1 MVKGNGEP
9 RAGGRVIRFHGGS
22 LNLGRNNGNDVV
34 LDDLNVARF
43 HATIAHR
50 GQVIELRD
58 LDSRCGTRLN
68 GRPVK
73 RAVISTGDEIGIGP
87 FKLHFDG
94 SGFEYENER
103 GAMRLDARGVSFAAD
118 NRQIVRQASL
128 AVEPGQLVAII
139 GASGAGK
146 TTLLKAL
153 AGVIRPDQGEVTING
168 DPVTSRLTDVG
179 YVPQQE
185 IIHRLLTVK
194 EALGYAARLRLPPD
208 TSRADLKATTERVLG
223 ELSLE
228 GQVSTRIDRL
238 SGGERKRTAV
248 ASELLHRPGLLFLD
262 EPTTGLDPELESQLM
277 TMFRDLAAPRTRA
290 VVLVTHATRNLA
302 LCDRLAVVGRGGEL
316 TYFGDPQG
324 ALEFFGVDTYDGI
337 YSALASRPAI
347 DWRRDFEGGRS
358 QPEGRDSEAVEA
370 PAPGPAGS
378 AAAKQ
383 GPAAQLGLLTG
394 RYLRLFVRDRRN
406 LAILLGQVPVIGLAI
421 AFLFKTGLF
430 ERSGPGT
437 PGSPDDGVQLLF
449 LLVTTAIWFGSIAAS
464 REIVKE
470 RSIAARE
477 ASVGVRLAPYLLSK
491 AIVLFGLVALQT
503 ISLAFFV
510 LAVRPLDARPGVYA
524 AVIALLV
531 LSGFVAVGVGLVVS
545 AAVSSEDQATSF
557 IPLTLI
563 PQLLFAGAIVPVAQ
577 MAEPI
582 ASISNAVF
590 ARWSLAGVGAATEMD
605 ERLAAAPRIAEAA
618 GYEGFFDVLPGRMA
632 LVLLGFLVLFFAV
645 AAVLTARRRRMDLG

>member
-1 MVKGNGEP
+1 MEQSRAMGEQ
-9 RAGGRVIRFHGGS
+9 VIRFHGGS
-22 LNLGRNNGNDVV
+22 LSIGRNDGNDVV
-34 LDDLNVARF
+34 LDDLNVSRF

-58 LDSRCGTRLN
+58 LESRCGTRLN

-73 RAVISTGDEIGIGP
+73 RAVISSGDEIGIGP
-87 FKLHFDG
+87 FKIRFDG
-94 SGFEYENER
+94 SGFEYEDER
-103 GAMRLDARGVSFAAD
+103 GAMRLDARQVSFAVEG
-118 NRQIVRQASL
+118 RQIVRRASL

-146 TTLLKAL
+146 TTLLKTL
-153 AGVIRPDQGEVTING
+153 AGVIRPSEGEVTLNREPI
-168 DPVTSRLTDVG
+168 TSRLTDVG

-185 IIHRLLTVK
+185 IIHRLLTVS

-208 TSRADLKATTERVLG
+208 TSRRDVKATVERVLG

-228 GQVSTRIDRL
+228 GQRSTRIDRI

-277 TMFRDLAAPRTRA
+277 TMFRELAAPRTRA

-316 TYFGDPQG
+316 TFVGEPRE
-324 ALEFFGVDTYDGI
+324 ALGFFGVDSYDAI

-347 DWRRDFEGGRS
+347 DWRRDFERRRPAGEPAKPPAAEV
-358 QPEGRDSEAVEA
+358 PE
-370 PAPGPAGS
+370 PGPAGS
-378 AAAKQ
+378 ARAKQ
-383 GPAAQLGLLTG
+383 GSPAQLGLLTG
-394 RYLRLFVRDRRN
+394 RYLRLFLRDRRN
-406 LAILLGQVPVIGLAI
+406 LSILLGQVPLIGIAI
-421 AFLFKTGLF
+421 AFLFKSGLF
-430 ERSGPGT
+430 DRSGSP
-437 PGSPDDGVQLLF
+437 PLGSPDDGAQLLF

-477 ASVGVRLAPYLLSK
+477 AAVGVRLAPYLLSK
-491 AIVLFGLVALQT
+491 AIVLFALVAVQT
-503 ISLAFFV
+503 TALAFFV
-510 LAVRPLDARPGVYA
+510 LAVRPLDAGVSTYA
-524 AVIALLV
+524 SVIALLV
-531 LSGFVAVGVGLVVS
+531 LTSFVAVGVGLLVS

-590 ARWSLAGVGAATEMD
+590 ARWSLAGVGAAAEMD
-605 ERLAAAPRIAEAA
+605 ERLTAEPRLAEAA
-618 GYEGFFDVLPGRMA
+618 GFEDFFEVLPGRMA
-632 LVLLGFLVLFFAV
+632 LVLLGFLILLFV
-645 AAVLTARRRRMDLG
+645 AAAAMAARRRRLDKGRG